1 MPFITTGIGA
11 AIAGGVASAAVGAGI
26 SALSAGGQSSDIAA
40 GQQQANLVEAPYA
53 QTGIQADTQEA
64 NLFGLNGTAAATT
77 AMGDFSASPGYQ
89 YDLTQGLRA
98 VDAGAASQGML
109 RSGATLK
116 AEQTFGTNLANQDF
130 QQYVTNLNGLTNFGV
145 TAAGG
150 VASTDTAAAGA
161 QAALTNNAASSIAGL
176 AGNTSVQNGLSSL
189 FSTSNNPGVGTLAS
203 TPNPFGNTASDA
215 SNPLTYG

>member
-1 MPFITTGIGA
+1 MPFAYVGA
-11 AIAGGVASAAVGAGI
+11 AIGAVSSIVSATSGSGAI
-26 SALSAGGQSSDIAA
+26 SA
-40 GQQQANLVEAPYA
+40 GQQQANAVEAPYA

-77 AMGDFSASPGYQ
+77 AMGNFSASPGYQ

-116 AEQTFGTNLANQDF
+116 AEQTFGSNLANQDF
-130 QQYVTNLNGLTNFGV
+130 QQYVSNLNGLTNFGV

-150 VASTDTAAAGA
+150 VASADTSAAGA
-161 QAALTNNAASSIAGL
+161 QAALANNGINGASNSIAN
-176 AGNTSVQNGLSSL
+176 ALSK
-189 FSTSNNPGVGTLAS
+189 
-203 TPNPFGNTASDA
+203 FGNSPSTNGSSTQDFVDTG
-215 SNPLTYG
+215 SFDD